1 MKINK
6 WTIVDFT
13 EDECAAV
20 LFALP
25 TFELRKSTPLG
36 RCIVRDFV
44 FSDFTPE
51 QMAILQ
57 GIQSIYEPARRGLT
71 DVSQPDAM
79 KEM

>member
-1 MKINK
+1 MDIELIEPD
-6 WTIVDFT
+6 T
-13 EDECAAV
+13 DE
-20 LFALP
+20 FG
-25 TFELRKSTPLG
+25 EL
-36 RCIVRDFV
+36 
-44 FSDFTPE
+44 TPE